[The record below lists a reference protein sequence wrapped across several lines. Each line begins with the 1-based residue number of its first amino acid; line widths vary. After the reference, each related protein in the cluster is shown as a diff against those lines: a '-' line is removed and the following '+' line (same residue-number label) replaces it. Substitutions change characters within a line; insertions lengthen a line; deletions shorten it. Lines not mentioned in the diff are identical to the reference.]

1 MTQRDAP
8 CIAKHWRPWPDHN
21 FRFGFWILAE
31 CLRAVFQHL
40 DKAGLKL
47 KLDKCHFAKG
57 NGQVERFNRTLEGML
72 SKEIEE
78 HQKDWDDHLQK
89 VLFAYRTAVHT
100 TGYTPYFIM
109 SGRSPNLPIDILLG
123 RAQTQG
129 QELPDYVKKTSHLS
143 SQHFLWF
150 ANDYMRLTEDKNK
163 RRIKSPVERLF
174 KLVIVFG
181 FLFLR
186 SKRDKPRNS
195 LLCGGVNTQ
204 LLTND
209 PNLENANSHLPETTA
224 SATISEGDS
233 SSGTDVGAMQGVAYQ
248 KQESVSDANEDDII
262 IPVEGATIENEDH
275 VLDAENPPLDVR
287 RNPPR
292 NRRPPLRYV
301 SVDYLSCEDARSWRE
316 ELCEIIITLVSW
328 SINTPAQV

>member
-1 MTQRDAP
+1 MAQILTDEVICRYGVPESLHSDQVANFVSEVIRSRCTNLSINRTQTSANHP
-8 CIAKHWRPWPDHN
+8 
-21 FRFGFWILAE
+21 E
-31 CLRAVFQHL
+31 
-40 DKAGLKL
+40 
-47 KLDKCHFAKG
+47 G

-204 LLTND
+204 LLT
-209 PNLENANSHLPETTA
+209 
-224 SATISEGDS
+224 
-233 SSGTDVGAMQGVAYQ
+233 
-248 KQESVSDANEDDII
+248 K
-262 IPVEGATIENEDH
+262 
-275 VLDAENPPLDVR
+275 
-287 RNPPR
+287 
-292 NRRPPLRYV
+292 
-301 SVDYLSCEDARSWRE
+301 W
-316 ELCEIIITLVSW
+316 
-328 SINTPAQV
+328 AQ